1 MNRASTSTRLAN
13 CWDDLAPGEQYKDCV
28 CASSPKANCGARARL
43 PDTARF
49 SFQSNSGRQ
58 GRCVSVDG
66 GEARA
71 LRSPCM
77 PYGDLLSS
85 LQIHQTSHFNGNGV
99 EAVQCSCEARRYA
112 DLVLLAVVAV
122 DFRLKLR
129 RVPLCE
135 SHHAAKAE
143 VVRSGIDVTFSA
155 CTRHVPGTI
164 LIRTQK
170 RAAAMHFLLL
180 PWFRWVV

>member
-1 MNRASTSTRLAN
+1 MILRPASNTKIAFAQVPQRQT
-13 CWDDLAPGEQYKDCV
+13 V
-28 CASSPKANCGARARL
+28 ARA
-43 PDTARF
+43 
-49 SFQSNSGRQ
+49 Q
-58 GRCVSVDG
+58 GFLIQRVSVFKAIVVDKGGAFQLMG

-155 CTRHVPGTI
+155 CTRHVSGTI